1 MWLPSGRNLLL
12 ARRFAPGIVSLLDVI
27 TRPAP
32 GAVACLSKTLRLACL
47 ET

>member
-12 ARRFAPGIVSLLDVI
+12 VRRFAPGIVSLLDVI
-27 TRPAP
+27 ITRPAP
-32 GAVACLSKTLRLACL
+32 GACLSKTLRLACL